1 MVVKNATSSIFADNT
16 GLMTASESFPHL
28 KNLIEE
34 DIQSL
39 VKWLANNK
47 LMLNVLK
54 TEFLIIGSNTRLSR
68 LEDDLYISV
77 EGESYLQ
84 ITIPQI
90 IRICDR

>member
-1 MVVKNATSSIFADNT
+1 MA
-16 GLMTASESFPHL
+16 ASESYPHF
-28 KNLIEE
+28 KNLIED

-54 TEFLIIGSNTRLSR
+54 TEFLIIGSKTRLSR

-77 EGESYLQ
+77 EGESIYRSPYNKSLGFVMDES
-84 ITIPQI
+84 T
-90 IRICDR
+90 D